1 MLQNRQVNARGRKLF
16 PPLNYTLIMKN
27 IFFVISLAIL
37 ALPTR
42 SVHAQ
47 SCIAADTAS
56 VRIIATV
63 QRIVTG
69 TTKAAQTRAM
79 LHLPS
84 LTASEVTL
92 VTDEA
97 SCARG
102 RQALDSLVHA
112 TNPDAPSVL
121 PARALYVVK
130 FGTYNA
136 LVDPTAR
143 TEGDYSLDLFD
154 PNWAYLGS
162 FSVYLGNP

>member
-1 MLQNRQVNARGRKLF
+1 
-16 PPLNYTLIMKN
+16 MKN
-27 IFFVISLAIL
+27 ILILISFA
-37 ALPTR
+37 ALVLPAR
-42 SVHAQ
+42 NLHAQ
-47 SCIAADTAS
+47 SCMAADTAT
-56 VRIIATV
+56 VPLIATI
-63 QRIVTG
+63 QGIVTG

-79 LHLPS
+79 LHLPT

-97 SCARG
+97 SCVRA

-112 TNPDAPSVL
+112 TNPNAPSIL

-136 LVDPTAR
+136 LVDPTVR
-143 TEGDYSLDLFD
+143 TEGDFSLDLFD

-162 FSVYLGNP
+162 FSVYLGHP

>member
-1 MLQNRQVNARGRKLF
+1 LKNLLLLLSLASLGVPTRKLD
-16 PPLNYTLIMKN
+16 
-27 IFFVISLAIL
+27 
-37 ALPTR
+37 
-42 SVHAQ
+42 AQ
-47 SCIAADTAS
+47 SCLGPDTAS
-56 VRIIATV
+56 VRIIATT
-63 QRIVTG
+63 QGIVTG

-79 LHLPS
+79 LHLPN

-92 VTDEA
+92 VNDEA
-97 SCARG
+97 SCVRA

-112 TNPDAPSVL
+112 TNPSAPSVL

-143 TEGDYSLDLFD
+143 TEGDYSLDLFA

-162 FSVYLGNP
+162 FSVYLGHP